1 MEFLVNNHTSSDIEM
16 KTKNTKS
23 KFKQNIAVCIPEV

>member
-16 KTKNTKS
+16 KTKKH
-23 KFKQNIAVCIPEV
+23 KIKI